1 MQRTCDGALVGAS
14 TTGHTFH
21 PLLATGG
28 EEVAGDGCVGGGD
41 HLHRVEVEK
50 VENGPGGPRAA
61 NCSARATRGC
71 APLTLAA
78 KREIL
83 FVSFRGSGN
92 RDRLERPTMLFT
104 ATIRRQD
111 PWTTV
116 RLVGDLDL
124 LSQPIA
130 VGAVDGVMNA
140 GSDRVMLDLAGLTF
154 IDTSGA
160 AGILRMQR
168 KAERLGVDLVVV
180 NANRTAV
187 KVLEVCG
194 FREVRR
200 APEAL
205 AC

>member
-1 MQRTCDGALVGAS
+1 M
-14 TTGHTFH
+14 
-21 PLLATGG
+21 
-28 EEVAGDGCVGGGD
+28 
-41 HLHRVEVEK
+41 
-50 VENGPGGPRAA
+50 
-61 NCSARATRGC
+61 
-71 APLTLAA
+71 TLAA